1 MAASPPKIWF
11 SANTGISKCGRARA
25 ETFKALP
32 LTGGGP
38 FRYGPQFV
46 LPMLAEAPAG
56 N

>member
-32 LTGGGP
+32 P
-38 FRYGPQFV
+38 NRRRAFS
-46 LPMLAEAPAG
+46 
-56 N
+56 